1 MSNNP
6 FVYFGSGCKAPF
18 CCLSNFAECP
28 NPFLWEGHMWPSSE
42 AAYCCWRHLE
52 RDDWHHFAMGGKL
65 GNLKSGIPLIFAQK
79 DWLKKQKHYGAKT
92 TGKPDMVGI
101 LPKMAMKRDVA
112 NRLGLQLKDHDR
124 ETGPDQPL
132 IDKFVEILMAKY
144 LANPEW
150 LEILLATGDKQLVEF
165 DRGAGRETRAGRPPR
180 WTGLVQNGVVLG
192 GNLQG
197 RIQEIV
203 REKLRK

>member
-1 MSNNP
+1 
-6 FVYFGSGCKAPF
+6 
-18 CCLSNFAECP
+18 
-28 NPFLWEGHMWPSSE
+28 
-42 AAYCCWRHLE
+42 
-52 RDDWHHFAMGGKL
+52 
-65 GNLKSGIPLIFAQK
+65 
-79 DWLKKQKHYGAKT
+79 
-92 TGKPDMVGI
+92 
-101 LPKMAMKRDVA
+101 
-112 NRLGLQLKDHDR
+112 
-124 ETGPDQPL
+124 
-132 IDKFVEILMAKY
+132 MAKY